1 MVVEWSTDS
10 IAPKRRFEEWRE
22 ACCQQVYALTP
33 ERRDRHPFNGR
44 LRRQHAGALDVVDVH
59 CDGHLVQRRLQDIRE
74 RPSDTCYVYRQLA
87 GRAWFEQR
95 RQRLVAEAGDIVIAD
110 PNVAFATGAD
120 GDFDFRLWRLDRSR
134 LEPMLAVRGG
144 VLPMIK
150 LDRTRGDSTLIGG
163 WLDALLR
170 NYPAMSASSLDRAV
184 GTLCTLVADTVGMAP
199 EMREH
204 GRSERRAALL
214 QRARQLIER
223 RSAEPDLNAESVA
236 HDLAVSL
243 RTLHQL
249 FEPSG
254 TTFHQHLVQQ
264 RLSHAEALLR
274 DPASRR
280 LSAVEIGFA
289 VGFSDAS
296 TFYRRFKQRH
306 GVAPGEW
313 RGEGQLQALPDGL
326 TAEVAATHPRPE
338 P

>member
-1 MVVEWSTDS
+1 MVVEWSTNS

-33 ERRDRHPFNGR
+33 ERRDRNPFTGR
-44 LRRQHAGALDVVDVH
+44 LLRHHAGALDVVDVH

-74 RPSDTCYVYRQLA
+74 RPSDTFYVYRQLT

-95 RQRLVAEAGDIVIAD
+95 QRRLVAEAGDIVIAD

-120 GDFDFRLWRLDRSR
+120 GDFDFRLWRLERSR
-134 LEPMLAVRGG
+134 LEPMLPRRGEA
-144 VLPMIK
+144 LPMIK
-150 LDRTRGDSTLIGG
+150 LDCASGEAALIGG
-163 WLDALLR
+163 WLDSLLA
-170 NYPAMSASSLDRAV
+170 NYPAMNSLALDRAV
-184 GTLCTLVADTVGMAP
+184 GTLCTLVADTAGLAP

-214 QRARQLIER
+214 QRALRLIER
-223 RSAEPDLNAESVA
+223 RSAEPDLSAESIA
-236 HDLAVSL
+236 RDLAVSL

-254 TTFHQHLVQQ
+254 TTFHERLVLQ
-264 RLSHAEALLR
+264 RLSHAEVLLR
-274 DPASRR
+274 DQASRH

-296 TFYRRFKQRH
+296 TFYRRFKQRR

-313 RGEGQLQALPDGL
+313 RGDG
-326 TAEVAATHPRPE
+326 
-338 P
+338 